1 MPVVSSIKTL
11 PEPVLAEVNAA
22 LAAGRLT
29 LDDITVMLAEAGH
42 PRSRSAL
49 GRYKKQLDR
58 VGAQL
63 RQSREITEALVAE
76 LGPAA
81 GDGKQGRLLVE
92 ILRKIVMD
100 QLVDRLDDEGGGLE
114 PRDVM
119 FLGRALKELSQST
132 RLDQDFD
139 VKIRDQVAKE
149 EQRKAVKII
158 DEAAKTPEV
167 GLSRDTADGIKA
179 RILGVKPGPGH
190 AV

>member
-1 MPVVSSIKTL
+1 MPVASSIKTL

-29 LDDITVMLAEAGH
+29 LDDIAAMLRDSGH

-49 GRYKKQLDR
+49 GRYKKQLD
-58 VGAQL
+58 VVAHQL

-81 GDGKQGRLLVE
+81 ADGKQGRLLVE

-100 QLVDRLDDEGGGLE
+100 QLIERMNDGESGLE

-139 VKIRDQVAKE
+139 VKNAERIVKRE
-149 EQRKAVKII
+149 REKAVKAV
-158 DEAAKTPEV
+158 EKVARGG
-167 GLSRDTADGIKA
+167 GLDPATLKRVREEIYGLA
-179 RILGVKPGPGH
+179 
-190 AV
+190 

>member
-1 MPVVSSIKTL
+1 MPVISSIKTL
-11 PEPVLAEVNAA
+11 PDAVLKQVNAA

-29 LDDITVMLAEAGH
+29 LDDIAAMLRQAGH

-139 VKIRDQVAKE
+139 VKNAERIAKHERD
-149 EQRKAVKII
+149 KAVKAVEKVARGGGLDPATLKRVREEIYG
-158 DEAAKTPEV
+158 V
-167 GLSRDTADGIKA
+167 G
-179 RILGVKPGPGH
+179 
-190 AV
+190 